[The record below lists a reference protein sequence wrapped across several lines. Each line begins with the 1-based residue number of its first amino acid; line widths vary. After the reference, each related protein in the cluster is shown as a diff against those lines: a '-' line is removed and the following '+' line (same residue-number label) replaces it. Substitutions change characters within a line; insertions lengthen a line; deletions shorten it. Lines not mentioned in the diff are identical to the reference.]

1 MFVCQPNLSIYIT
14 HMLRSGNY
22 MTPGNRYY
30 CANKCNIYEF
40 LLPLRDAFY
49 LIGLIAIKTNI
60 DNMSPSKF
68 LLFTCDWD

>member
-60 DNMSPSKF
+60 DNMSPPKF

>member
-22 MTPGNRYY
+22 MTPGNY

-60 DNMSPSKF
+60 DNMSPPKF